1 MNDFLT
7 DNSDIL
13 LFSDKNL
20 IRLWQKG
27 HLMAFDIF
35 YRRHVV
41 QLVNFAAQKTDR
53 DTAKELVQ
61 DVFLDFFQKRD
72 LIKPEEAVKAYLYGM
87 LKHKIYNHYRQNKV
101 ALKYQEYLY
110 QHPVNAHQ
118 GTESQVAQKELRT
131 ALQQNIDKLPPKCR
145 EVFKLSREEHLPHKE
160 IAFKL
165 NISVNTVEQHMRKAI
180 NRLKISLHHFL

>member
-27 HLMAFDIF
+27 HIMAFDIF
-35 YRRHVV
+35 YRRHVL
-41 QLVNFAAQKTDR
+41 QLVNFAAHKTGR
-53 DTAKELVQ
+53 ETAKELVQ

-72 LIKPEEAVKAYLYGM
+72 FIKPEEAVKAYLYSM

-101 ALKYQEYLY
+101 ALKYQEYLIHHPADE
-110 QHPVNAHQ
+110 QHSTQ
-118 GTESQVAQKELRT
+118 SQVAHKELKT
-131 ALQQNIDKLPPKCR
+131 ALQQNIDKLPTKCR
-145 EVFKLSREEHLPHKE
+145 EVFRLSREEHLPHKE
-160 IAFKL
+160 IAIKL
-165 NISVNTVEQHMRKAI
+165 IISVNTVEQHMRKALSK
-180 NRLKISLHHFL
+180 LKTSLHHFL